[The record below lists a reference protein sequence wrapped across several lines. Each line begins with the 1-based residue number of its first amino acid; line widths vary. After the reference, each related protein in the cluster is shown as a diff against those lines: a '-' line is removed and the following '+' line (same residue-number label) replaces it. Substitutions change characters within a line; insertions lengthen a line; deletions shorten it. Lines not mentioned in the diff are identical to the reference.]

1 MSKENYIEE
10 IRPHDSAYKHV
21 SGYAEYTD
29 DINEPKNTIYG
40 AIGLSK
46 KAHAIIKKIDLSE
59 VKKSEGVISVVT
71 QIDIPGRNDV
81 GPVFDGDPIF
91 PTKKVEFY
99 GQPLFAVAAITTE
112 LARKAVL
119 KAKIT
124 YKELKPVITI
134 KEALNKKQFLFKPR
148 KIKKGNP
155 TKKINKSKNILKGN
169 FTTGSQEHFYLE
181 GQAAFVVPKEDNNF
195 LVYSSTQ
202 HPSETQQLIA
212 KMFNQKSNSIN
223 VEVRRIGGGFGG
235 KETNFMTACI
245 CALLAKK
252 SGQPVKLRLDRDDD
266 IILTGK
272 RHEFL
277 SEYEVGFDDEGI
289 IEGLK
294 INLSSN
300 CGMSPDL
307 SAAINE
313 RALLHIDNA
322 YYISDIEVTNNLCK
336 TNIPTSTAFRGFGGN
351 QGMMAIE
358 NIIDNISRYLK
369 KDPIEVR
376 KKNFYQKDKKNVTHY
391 GMTIEDNVINE
402 IFKNLENKSNYKK
415 RYADIRK
422 FNEKNKFKKK
432 GIAITPLKFGISFT
446 TIHLNQAGAL
456 VHIYTDGSVHLN
468 HGGIEMGQGTHTKIA
483 QLVANSLGLPY
494 NLVHISS
501 TNTAKVPNTSAS
513 AASSTTDLN
522 GAAALNAVAK
532 IKLNLEKFIKK
543 KYKIYNQEAVYKD
556 QYIIFGNRQ
565 FEFQT
570 IIQEAYLNRISLS
583 SSGFYSTP
591 KINFDKKKFK
601 GRPFYYFC
609 YGAAVSEVTI
619 DTLTGENV
627 LERVD
632 ILHDAGKPI
641 NPALEIGQIEGGF
654 VQGQGW
660 LTIEELN
667 WKSNGQITTFSPSTY
682 KIPAVSDIPKKFNV
696 EIFKEGSNK
705 EKVVN
710 KAKTTGEPPLMLAM
724 SVFYAI
730 KDAVASIGNYQIAPE
745 LNAPATPERILMS
758 VNKIKDKTKNQNG

>member
-1 MSKENYIEE
+1 
-10 IRPHDSAYKHV
+10 
-21 SGYAEYTD
+21 
-29 DINEPKNTIYG
+29 
-40 AIGLSK
+40 
-46 KAHAIIKKIDLSE
+46 
-59 VKKSEGVISVVT
+59 
-71 QIDIPGRNDV
+71 
-81 GPVFDGDPIF
+81 
-91 PTKKVEFY
+91 
-99 GQPLFAVAAITTE
+99 
-112 LARKAVL
+112 
-119 KAKIT
+119 
-124 YKELKPVITI
+124 
-134 KEALNKKQFLFKPR
+134 
-148 KIKKGNP
+148 
-155 TKKINKSKNILKGN
+155 
-169 FTTGSQEHFYLE
+169 
-181 GQAAFVVPKEDNNF
+181 
-195 LVYSSTQ
+195 
-202 HPSETQQLIA
+202 
-212 KMFNQKSNSIN
+212 
-223 VEVRRIGGGFGG
+223 
-235 KETNFMTACI
+235 
-245 CALLAKK
+245 
-252 SGQPVKLRLDRDDD
+252 
-266 IILTGK
+266 
-272 RHEFL
+272 
-277 SEYEVGFDDEGI
+277 
-289 IEGLK
+289 
-294 INLSSN
+294 
-300 CGMSPDL
+300 MSPDL

-376 KKNFYQKDKKNVTHY
+376 KKNFYQKDKKNITHY
-391 GMTIEDNVINE
+391 GMKIQDNVINE
-402 IFKNLENKSNYKK
+402 IFKNLENKSNYRK
-415 RYADIRK
+415 RYSNIRK

-432 GIAITPLKFGISFT
+432 GIAITPLKFGVSFT

-456 VHIYTDGSVHLN
+456 VHIYTDGSVYLN

-483 QLVANSLGLPY
+483 QLVANSFGLPY

-501 TNTAKVPNTSAS
+501 TNTSKVPNTSAS

-522 GAAALNAVAK
+522 GAAALNAVGK

-565 FEFQT
+565 FEFKS
-570 IIQEAYLNRISLS
+570 IIQDAYLNRISLS

-591 KINFDKKKFK
+591 KINFDKKKFR

-609 YGAAVSEVTI
+609 YGASVSEVTI

-682 KIPAVSDIPKKFNV
+682 KIPAVSDIPKIFNV
-696 EIFKEGSNK
+696 EIFKEGLNK

-730 KDAVASIGNYQIAPE
+730 KDAVASIGNYQIVPE

-758 VNKIKDKTKNQNG
+758 INKIKNLLHYKNER

>member
-1 MSKENYIEE
+1 MNKEKYIEQT
-10 IRPHDSAYKHV
+10 RPHDSAYKHV

-29 DINEPKNTIYG
+29 DIKEPIGTLYG

-46 KAHAIIKKIDLSE
+46 KAHAVIRKIDLSE
-59 VKKSEGVISVVT
+59 VYKSRGVISVVT
-71 QIDIPGRNDV
+71 HKDIPGRNDV

-91 PTKKVEFY
+91 PKKKIEFY
-99 GQPLFAVAAITTE
+99 GQPLFAVAATSTE

-119 KAKIT
+119 KAKVL
-124 YKELKPVITI
+124 YSDLKPIITI

-155 TKKINKSKNILKGN
+155 SQKIKFSKNNLNGYL
-169 FTTGSQEHFYLE
+169 TTGSQEHFYLE
-181 GQAAFVVPKEDNNF
+181 GQAAFVIPKEDDNF

-252 SGQPVKLRLDRDDD
+252 TKKPIKLRLDRDDD

-277 SEYEVGFDDEGI
+277 SEYEVGFNDDGVI
-289 IEGLK
+289 KGLK

-307 SAAINE
+307 SLAINE
-313 RALLHIDNA
+313 RALLHLDNA
-322 YYISDIEVTNNLCK
+322 YYISDIEVTNYLCK

-376 KKNFYQKDKKNVTHY
+376 KNNFYQNDKKNVTHY
-391 GMTIEDNVINE
+391 GMSLQDNVINE
-402 IFKNLENKSNYKK
+402 IFRKLEKTSNYKK
-415 RYADIRK
+415 RYLDIK
-422 FNEKNKFKKK
+422 KYNKKNKYKKK
-432 GIAITPLKFGISFT
+432 GIAITPVKFGISFT

-483 QLVANSLGLPY
+483 QLVANSFGLPY

-501 TNTAKVPNTSAS
+501 TSTSKVPNTSAS

-522 GAAALNAVAK
+522 GAAALNAVSK
-532 IKLNLEKFIKK
+532 IKLNLENFIKK
-543 KYKIYNQEAVYKD
+543 KYKIYNCKTEYKD
-556 QYIIFGNRQ
+556 QHIIFGNRN
-565 FEFQT
+565 FEFKK

-601 GRPFYYFC
+601 GRPFLYFC
-609 YGAAVSEVTI
+609 YGAAVSEVII

-641 NPALEIGQIEGGF
+641 NSALELGQIEGGF

-682 KIPAVSDIPKKFNV
+682 KIPAVSDMPKKFNV
-696 EIFKEGSNK
+696 EIFKKGLNI
-705 EKVVN
+705 EKVIN

-724 SVFYAI
+724 SVFFAI
-730 KDAVASIGNYQIAPE
+730 KDAIASISNYEKIPQID
-745 LNAPATPERILMS
+745 APATPEKILLS
-758 VNKIKDKTKNQNG
+758 IKKLKNII